1 MNDRDIMENL
11 LLTTKGVC
19 DLFMHGAIESSTDN
33 VHQTFCTALGNS
45 LSMQDSIYKEM
56 SSHGWYS
63 SEQAQQQRIDQVKQK
78 FSAPQAYADRR
89 HLPAVYITLSYHC
102 FLILP
107 GLTRNALVKALW
119 NAE

>member
-11 LLTTKGVC
+11 LLTTKGVG

-78 FSAPQAYADRR
+78 FSAPQA
-89 HLPAVYITLSYHC
+89 
-102 FLILP
+102 
-107 GLTRNALVKALW
+107 
-119 NAE
+119 